1 MLNKIHDQMPEK
13 IPSLNK
19 IAEEMS
25 VIMPIFFRYMHPHL
39 FKSIDVPPSQ
49 ILVLLTVD
57 EEKSCNLT
65 DISKKLCNS
74 APTTSG
80 LVERLVRKKYLT
92 RVQDVN
98 DRRVVKI
105 TLTKTGEEIVATF
118 KRNVFEKWRH
128 ILKGFSPEERMGPL
142 LFVKNILE
150 DIEKMKKTIV
160 LFFISSLL
168 VLNFASTSFAETISK
183 AFKPSL
189 NDVTRLALINNFDIQ
204 IAKYDALIA
213 KTDKDVS
220 ESIYDTI
227 FDAEVKYRN
236 NKKAQ
241 SSAAYGTKTR
251 DDDYNAGL
259 SKKLP
264 TGTTIG
270 LGLDNNRN
278 WTDASTVSQNE
289 SFTSDISFSIDQDL
303 GKNFFGIQ
311 DRGSVKIS
319 LIDIEKAEFTSL
331 EKIEADIS
339 AVQTAYWDLVYHL
352 EKMRIQQEMVEQA
365 KALYDIHQ
373 EKLKDGLV
381 EIPEAIASEANYRKR
396 KNEFDLAV
404 NLVKSK
410 ENVIRFMLNLDDDVS
425 EINPT
430 EKLELKK
437 GKNNLGQELAIAFKN
452 RRDYKREKKDIESK
466 DIKLSMK
473 KNNIWPEI
481 NLIASLNR
489 NGIGGH
495 IQEAAENIFENDDP
509 DVSVSFKVT
518 MPLGNREAKAQLKA
532 AELNKAKA
540 IVSLKLLERKIAIS
554 INDQVR
560 DCNVYAQIA
569 QSDKEIA
576 DLQSQKLEEE
586 EKRFNYG
593 RSDTDTLIRFQEDL
607 IQAKNQE
614 LQSRYQYN
622 ISLINLELKKGT
634 ILEDYLD
641 E

>member
-1 MLNKIHDQMPEK
+1 MIKNINRRISMNKI
-13 IPSLNK
+13 ILSLTTC
-19 IAEEMS
+19 
-25 VIMPIFFRYMHPHL
+25 
-39 FKSIDVPPSQ
+39 
-49 ILVLLTVD
+49 LVVTLASDL
-57 EEKSCNLT
+57 SYAQN
-65 DISKKLCNS
+65 SKQN
-74 APTTSG
+74 
-80 LVERLVRKKYLT
+80 
-92 RVQDVN
+92 N
-98 DRRVVKI
+98 I
-105 TLTKTGEEIVATF
+105 TLDEATK
-118 KRNVFEKWRH
+118 
-128 ILKGFSPEERMGPL
+128 
-142 LFVKNILE
+142 
-150 DIEKMKKTIV
+150 
-160 LFFISSLL
+160 
-168 VLNFASTSFAETISK
+168 
-183 AFKPSL
+183 
-189 NDVTRLALINNFDIQ
+189 LAIKNNFDVQ
-204 IAKYDALIA
+204 IARYDAMIA
-213 KTDKDVS
+213 KTDKDIS

-236 NKKAQ
+236 NKNAQ
-241 SSAAYGTKTR
+241 SSAAYGTQTR
-251 DDDYNAGL
+251 DDDYNAGI

-278 WTDASTVSQNE
+278 WTDATTVSQNE
-289 SFTSDISFSIDQDL
+289 SFTSDISFSLDQDL
-303 GKNFFGIQ
+303 GKNFLGIQ

-319 LIDIEKAEFTSL
+319 LIEIEKAEFTSL

-339 AVQTAYWDLVYHL
+339 SVQSAYWDLVYNL

-396 KNEFDLAV
+396 KSELDLAV

-410 ENVIRFMLNLDDDVS
+410 ENVIKLMLNIDDDET
-425 EINPT
+425 EINPID
-430 EKLELKK
+430 KLELNRN
-437 GKNNLGQELAIAFKN
+437 KNDLGQELAVAFNK

-466 DIKLSMK
+466 DIKILMK

-481 NLIASLNR
+481 NLVASLNR

-509 DVSVSFKVT
+509 DVSVNLTVK

-532 AELNKAKA
+532 AELSKAKA

-554 INDQVR
+554 IKDQVR
-560 DCNVYAQIA
+560 DCNVYAQVA

-576 DLQSQKLEEE
+576 DLQAQKLEAEG
-586 EKRFNYG
+586 KRFNYG

-607 IQAKNQE
+607 IQARNQE

-634 ILEDYLD
+634 ILENYLD